1 MFASDLCVL
10 PYLNSFL
17 MTDVEMFRI
26 EAQYYEDDLVE
37 VVVNQYRR
45 RMDLL
50 REDPSVFYPLPE
62 SEWNNLVEESPKGL
76 SLSAYS
82 QNVTHSR
89 STLEV
94 MKTATQVS

>member
-17 MTDVEMFRI
+17 MTDVDAFRI

-37 VVVNQYRR
+37 TVVNQYRR

-50 REDPSVFYPLPE
+50 REDPNVFYPLPE
-62 SEWNNLVEESPKGL
+62 TEWNNLVEESPKGL
-76 SLSAYS
+76 SLCAYS

-94 MKTATQVS
+94 MKKATQTN